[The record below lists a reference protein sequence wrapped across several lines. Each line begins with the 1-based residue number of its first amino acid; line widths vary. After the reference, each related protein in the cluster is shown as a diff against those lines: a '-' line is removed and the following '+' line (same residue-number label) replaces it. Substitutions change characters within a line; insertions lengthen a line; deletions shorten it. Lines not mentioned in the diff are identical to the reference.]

1 MGFSKAPSFGYER
14 FVIEDTDLDLDAR
27 QALAD
32 GRAIMREV
40 RDDDGRYFTR
50 KVEPY
55 TSGVGGVIVT
65 YEPSDNSEQIVAA
78 HDQIVQS
85 LAAGMAQI
93 GVWIFDPQAGEASW
107 DERSARIT
115 GLEKEHNAISEESF
129 AERIASGD
137 HTRFRS
143 AMDAAIHEGAQL
155 DLELRFKKPEGDTIW
170 LRIRGERAMRGG
182 TPTLV
187 CILADVS
194 ETEANRSRSTFMMR
208 ELDHRVNNLLAII
221 LSIAEVS
228 ARSNTDLQTYAKEFR
243 ARLESIARTHS
254 LLAHGGWSGPPLK
267 ALIEKEL
274 NAHAA
279 SNRVEVDG
287 PELIL
292 SPSAAQSLA
301 MFFHELAANA
311 AKHGALSSHDG
322 RIDVSWSVVTDDE
335 DALELC
341 WQESGGP
348 LVVHPERDG
357 YGGKVINRI
366 IGRQLQA
373 DVTTQW
379 REEGMCLTAQIPLAK
394 IIQNAAE

>member
-1 MGFSKAPSFGYER
+1 M
-14 FVIEDTDLDLDAR
+14 IEDIHLDEDAG

-32 GRAIMREV
+32 GRAIEREV
-40 RDDDGRYFTR
+40 RSGDGRHFTR
-50 KVEPY
+50 TVKPY

-65 YEPSDNSEQIVAA
+65 YEPADNSEQIVSA

-93 GVWIFDPQAGEASW
+93 GVWIFDPRAGEASW

-115 GLEKEHNAISEESF
+115 GLEAERNPIREEAF

-137 HTRFRS
+137 RTRFRS
-143 AMDAAIHEGAQL
+143 AMDAAIHEGAQV

-170 LRIRGERAMRGG
+170 LRMRGERAMRGD

-221 LSIAEVS
+221 LSIAEIS

-254 LLAHGGWSGPPLK
+254 LLACSGWSGPPLK

-274 NAHAA
+274 NAHAQA
-279 SNRVEVDG
+279 DRVKVDG
-287 PELIL
+287 PELVL

-311 AKHGALSSHDG
+311 AKHGALSGNNG
-322 RIDVSWSVVTDDE
+322 RIDVSWDIATDDE
-335 DALELC
+335 DALDLC

-379 REEGMCLTAQIPLAK
+379 KEEGICLTAQIPLAK
-394 IIQNAAE
+394 IIQDAAE